1 MAKACAYKGCG
12 ARKAHPIHGS
22 FMKDGHPFMDAS
34 KVGLQPMNKGMQAWR
49 EQSGYNDDARAA
61 RGKRC
66 QIQSPVCTGTA
77 DHLHE
82 PLSRG
87 RAGGLR
93 RAVEIGGTVDA
104 CDPCNGYVMENQV
117 WAYEHGFLF
126 RATVEGE
133 QAAREAKEARA
144 ERAEVQ
150 PREKRRR
157 LT

>member
-1 MAKACAYKGCG
+1 MAKSADVHSRHYRG
-12 ARKAHPIHGS
+12 A
-22 FMKDGHPFMDAS
+22 DGHPFVLDAEP
-34 KVGLQPMNKGMQAWR
+34 GLKPMNEGVRNWR
-49 EQSGYNDDARAA
+49 QQSGYNDAAKAA

-77 DHLHE
+77 EHLHE

-133 QAAREAKEARA
+133 QAAREAKEARESA
-144 ERAEVQ
+144 ASEAAPSPSSV
-150 PREKRRR
+150 PKRSR
-157 LT
+157 LR